1 MDWLV
6 FLLAL
11 AVSGLIIGGLARLL
25 VPGPEDLGVLGTIA
39 AGLAGSFVG
48 GLVGR
53 ALFGATGWLGSLVL
67 AVGGAVLFVLP
78 FSLRRRRVT

>member
-6 FLLAL
+6 FVLAL

-25 VPGPEDLGVLGTIA
+25 LPGPEDLGLLGTIA
-39 AGLAGSFVG
+39 AGLAGSFLG

-53 ALFGATGWLGSLVL
+53 ALFGATSWLGSLLL
-67 AVGGAVLFVLP
+67 AVGGAVLLVLP
-78 FSLRRRRVT
+78 FRLRRRRVT